1 MFKLSDYFVK
11 REPADENG
19 GEGGGGFG
27 GFDFDPV
34 AFLTGGEVDSD
45 SPTPDGEDER
55 VIETFDGDVDAPES
69 DADAT
74 EEEGDQSHDEDENAP
89 ENDDDAPESD
99 DEVAE
104 LTDDYE
110 IEIADGIK
118 APLGQVKQAFQNQ
131 EAVRN
136 AAQHVQQAYTQ
147 VKEREQKVESQFQ
160 LSLMEADGILKQ
172 YENTDWSALA
182 AEDQA
187 QYAAHRQYF
196 DKIQA
201 RKKQLEA
208 DYGNY
213 QKEQEAEKLEQRR
226 AEAQQ
231 ATEILQRDIN
241 LTPESYKNMVDFGL
255 KELGINPAVLDEITD
270 PGIYKALHFAAKY
283 HAGIVEKT
291 AKVKKPK
298 VTSATK
304 GGKRNKLENVNGT
317 GNNANRLSGS
327 DADIMAQFGFK
338 IQ

>member
-11 REPADENG
+11 RSPETE
-19 GEGGGGFG
+19 GEGGGG

-55 VIETFDGDVDAPES
+55 VIESFDGDVDGSVTPPEAS
-69 DADAT
+69 
-74 EEEGDQSHDEDENAP
+74 EEEDDQTPDEDENDA

-99 DEVAE
+99 EDPEDDVAE

-118 APLGQVKQAFQNQ
+118 APLGQIKQAFQNQ

-160 LSLMEADGILKQ
+160 LSLMEADSILKQ

-201 RKKQLEA
+201 RKNQLEA
-208 DYGNY
+208 DYGNFQQ
-213 QKEQEAEKLEQRR
+213 QKENEKLEQRR
-226 AEAQQ
+226 EEAQR

-241 LTPESYKNMVDFGL
+241 LTPESYKGMVEFGL

-317 GNNANRLSGS
+317 GNNANRLSSS

-338 IQ
+338 LQ

>member
-11 REPADENG
+11 RNEA
-19 GEGGGGFG
+19 GEGGDAGGGFS
-27 GFDFDPV
+27 FDPV

-55 VIETFDGDVDAPES
+55 KIETFDADDNAPLTPPDAPE
-69 DADAT
+69 
-74 EEEGDQSHDEDENAP
+74 EEDDQSHDEDENDA

-99 DEVAE
+99 EEEGDDVAE

-110 IEIADGIK
+110 IEVADGIK
-118 APLGQVKQAFQNQ
+118 APLGQMKQAFQNQ
-131 EAVRN
+131 EAVKN
-136 AAQHVQQAYTQ
+136 AAQHVQQAYTE
-147 VKEREQKVESQFQ
+147 VKQKQQRVESQFQ
-160 LSLMEADGILKQ
+160 LSLMEADSILKQ

-201 RKKQLEA
+201 RKNQLEA

-213 QKEQEAEKLEQRR
+213 QQEQENEKLEQRR
-226 AEAQQ
+226 LEAQQ
-231 ATEILQRDIN
+231 ATEVLQRDIN
-241 LTPESYKNMVDFGL
+241 LTPESYKSMVEFGL

-283 HAGIVEKT
+283 HNGIVEKT

-317 GNNANRLSGS
+317 GNNANRLSSS

-338 IQ
+338 LQ